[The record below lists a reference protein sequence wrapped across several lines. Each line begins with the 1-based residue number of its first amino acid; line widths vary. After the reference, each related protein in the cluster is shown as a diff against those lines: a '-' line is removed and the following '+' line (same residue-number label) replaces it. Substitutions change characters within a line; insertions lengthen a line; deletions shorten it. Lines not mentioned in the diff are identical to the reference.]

1 MKTKE
6 HTHLSRRVSEISDMA
21 IDMSRERRL
30 LIDFLYTLAAPP
42 KNDGSY
48 THDRQELYEK
58 AIKVIKELD
67 I

>member
-6 HTHLSRRVSEISDMA
+6 ENRRVSEISDIA
-21 IDMSRERRL
+21 IEMSRERRI
-30 LIDFLYTLAAPP
+30 LIDFLYTVAAPK

-48 THDRQELYEK
+48 THGRQELYKK
-58 AIKVIKELD
+58 AIKLIEELD